1 MTDAWQMS
9 YRLLYTR
16 LQTERKDKY
25 VRVVAAAAAA
35 AALFRLYDPQMSKV
49 PEMV

>member
-1 MTDAWQMS
+1 MTDAWQRS
-9 YRLLYTR
+9 YIYILLYTW

-35 AALFRLYDPQMSKV
+35 LFRLYDP
-49 PEMV
+49 